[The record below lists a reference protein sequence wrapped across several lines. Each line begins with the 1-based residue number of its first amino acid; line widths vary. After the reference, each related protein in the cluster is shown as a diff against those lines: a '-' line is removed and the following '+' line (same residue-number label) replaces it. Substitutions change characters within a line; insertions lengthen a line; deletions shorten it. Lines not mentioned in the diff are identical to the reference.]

1 VPALSLYP
9 TPTATPPPLYE
20 EPAPVAAPPPQEQY
34 VEQAPPPEQQVQQ
47 APPPEQA
54 PPPPQQVPGTH
65 MSGPSQGAAPA
76 PTTPPPTQTPV
87 DTGSATDAIGAT
99 AAQIPGTLMSGPSKA
114 LDVARAT
121 PGAIQEFTGTGDKQ
135 RTREHRPADPNVI
148 GYGDEYYRQQVEAS
162 EQGLST
168 ALQGGPGNVLNIAGA
183 AKDRGVAQLAGQ
195 MGQIFPEQSM
205 NVKWNADRIADQI
218 AHGDP
223 FYSRP
228 EASDAERKAW
238 DVAQNLA
245 FAQEALKD
253 PEGFMGAYTQ
263 GQTTRENAVYA
274 PGGEAA
280 WEWYQEGN
288 SGAAKLGSDLLY
300 APLST
305 AADVVSTVLTGGG
318 KKLATEALEQGTRL
332 GVRQVGKEVAGKTL
346 MGTGRAIDAAATM
359 GLSEAVPAGFKVLGK
374 GYNALPWVGKQT
386 NEAAAAEAAQTLG
399 EVGGEVLANR
409 RMAEGQQ
416 GVPSVTQPSYVT
428 PVGPDPTVVR
438 VAMPPDASGAGGIDL
453 TYKLGTD
460 GQARGVYDVALPG
473 PTDRYRPITTADA
486 EAIYDAWGRLPN
498 ADRQAV
504 RQAWFPELSRHETAP
519 GEPFIDQ
526 GADRVFDRAGNL
538 IADTGRSGEAS
549 RRWVEDFRR
558 TIMRDGRPDQIVTDY
573 TAQWEKTLTDG
584 MLHPLTRRSVAEH
597 GLQNLKDALGGLPA
611 EYRTPEILRHVRQ
624 MEDMLPKD
632 APGSIG
638 TGQKWRGP
646 ITGTGGGLAPVTP
659 REQTWLR
666 EMAAAPHADFKARL
680 NGGRVGARTGPNLI
694 FDRKPPATA
703 PLAYRNGYTTYLDL
717 EDFRLKNPPSA
728 RMELDELRKEV
739 NGLRTAAPTPAA
751 QAREDAI
758 KDVLQRSGIIPNATT
773 MAPDQL
779 VIAIEN
785 HLRATKPT
793 FPTLPGARSAPV
805 SGIYPAGSEHER
817 WGMHLDDRVR
827 EALEVRID
835 ISGTS
840 RTAGQILFA
849 HWENTAKAYELAKR
863 QAAGVPLS
871 AADARL
877 LDKQVKTIATRFK
890 ERERLTGPH
899 LAALPA
905 EEVDRIAANLLKSDM
920 EISQGVRGSTGRML
934 TPAERKGLMG
944 KALGVYDRFIAMWRS
959 TVLYNPAR
967 GIGYPM
973 MQAVGNLATLAIANP
988 GAIPHYVNPRQWRRS
1003 LAYLRNPEIT
1013 GIPNAVRI
1021 REKVGLGRTANL
1033 GRVSRDQIGARTA
1046 FNQEDSHPLTKAIG
1060 AIAAPQAM
1068 KDLADSWDQSLRHA
1082 LYQSVFEPAYKR
1094 LKRDLTPM
1102 AEQRFTDYAAR
1113 RGVPITITRAQIDTA
1128 MKQLE
1133 RDSGG
1138 YFAQPQLRQA
1148 LYEAAG
1154 GPSAAN
1160 RNVVWDAADRTA
1172 RDYKEELVKIDKLAN
1187 AEVDR
1192 VAFTGGDTNLE
1203 ALMQRG
1209 FMFTWWVSRASKLY
1223 ATEAAK
1229 SPIQMALWSRALD
1242 DANKR
1247 EQAGTNPRYKF
1258 YQEFMATPAGYTI
1271 SGNPMGLL
1279 GGFLLGTTADPTDE
1293 RNVLTALGEVFNG
1306 GWVGDNMVLSPGL
1319 RALGHVFGAFGQD
1332 DRAPD
1337 VFGTNRI
1344 EREIIDGLNLVN
1356 HHWLQ
1361 FQKTKGGNPERIAYP
1376 GFSQGAINR
1385 VAQVLSGKLP
1395 GTQQVAGFDPNAAP
1409 EGAISSYVTQGVLRD
1424 NPDLDPMD
1432 PDDAETI
1439 RHNVDLAMAD
1449 HDSALYQEGL
1459 GLWTESLYPSAA
1471 PGQGSTALDVI
1482 GAIGKRWVSPIPISV
1497 QPTERT
1503 DRLERRGRDALR
1515 KEGSQTL
1522 TSTPESTEV
1531 DKRMG
1536 VAGVQSP
1543 EGRDLALVRDAAL
1556 GDPLTRTIKSINDD
1570 VIWGDAAEI
1579 QATFDEAGLT
1589 ELDVDGFLFTAQ
1601 QIASLPEEDRKA
1613 IANRFLDQNP
1623 AHRAAMDGYYEN
1635 YNAQLKADKAFA
1647 DAEGLAKYAKQYPG
1661 GIDRFADDTAQVNPN
1676 YKRFIEGQVIL
1687 SGKPVQLPDLRVTD
1701 HAAWEAQVTQY
1712 DQAASVIAGVKDGRY
1727 GLDIDPRYAGVVAG
1741 LNEPVGAWLLRQ
1753 NEEAANEKSPYTADL
1768 EKSLTQLSDVGKALD
1783 TLDTQ
1788 WGNPIGTNRAIM
1800 AQNILNGAL
1809 DNAEDN
1815 NYALSKETHNAL
1827 KAMGVSDYFE
1837 SSTALKNYA
1846 AWQLAQPAGADTS
1859 VEKYNQAYW
1868 AEQNKK
1874 AIPEIYDRI
1883 VNGQVPALNAEG
1895 VAAPYDFF
1903 GNLAASGGVVGV
1915 GPRPGMATV
1924 GQPTG
1929 LSPEPGKPPT
1939 VEIPAGMPIQ
1949 TTRRMTGSDGSVWV
1963 YVTSGPVGGWVNEA
1977 MLTPAA

>member
-1 VPALSLYP
+1 MPALNIYT
-9 TPTATPPPLYE
+9 TPGAPPPPLYE
-20 EPAPVAAPPPQEQY
+20 EPAPVAAPPPPQEQYVEQAPPQEQY
-34 VEQAPPPEQQVQQ
+34 VEQAPPPQQ
-47 APPPEQA
+47 
-54 PPPPQQVPGTH
+54 PQGAVL
-65 MSGPSQGAAPA
+65 SGPSRNTAPA
-76 PTTPPPTQTPV
+76 PTTTPPPAQAPV
-87 DTGSATDAIGAT
+87 STGSATDAIGAT
-99 AAQIPGTLMSGPSKA
+99 TAQIPGAVLSGPSRA

-121 PGAIQEFTGTGDKQ
+121 PGAIQEFTGTGDKK

-245 FAQEALKD
+245 FAQESFKD

-263 GQTTRENAVYA
+263 GQTTRENQVYA

-280 WEWYQEGN
+280 WEWYQSGN

-305 AADVVSTVLTGGG
+305 AADVVATVLTGGG
-318 KKLATEALEQGTRL
+318 KKLATEAAEQAART
-332 GVRQVGKEVAGKTL
+332 GVKQTGKAVAGNVA
-346 MGTGRAIDAAATM
+346 MGTGRVLDAGATM
-359 GLSEAVPAGFKVLGK
+359 LLSEAVPAGFKVLGK

-386 NEAAAAEAAQTLG
+386 TDAAAAEAAQNLG

-409 RMAEGQQ
+409 RMAEGQV
-416 GVPSVTQPSYVT
+416 GVPSVTQPSFVT
-428 PVGPDPTVVR
+428 PVGPDPSVVR

-460 GQARGVYDVALPG
+460 GTAMGIYDVALPMPG
-473 PTDRYRPITTADA
+473 RDRYRPITTADA

-504 RQAWFPELSRHETAP
+504 RQAWFPELSRHETSP

-538 IADTGRSGEAS
+538 IADTGRSGDAS

-597 GLQNLKDALGGLPA
+597 GLQNLKDALAGLPA
-611 EYRTPEILRHVRQ
+611 SYRTPEILRHVRQ

-632 APGSIG
+632 VPGRIG
-638 TGQKWRGP
+638 TGLKWRGP
-646 ITGTGGGLAPVTP
+646 ITGKGGGLAHTRP
-659 REQTWLR
+659 REETWLR
-666 EMAAAPHADFKARL
+666 EITTVPVTEFSKRL
-680 NGGRVGARTGPNLI
+680 EGGRVGGRHNINLI
-694 FDRKPPATA
+694 FDRQPPPTA
-703 PLAYRNGYTTYLDL
+703 PMAYRNGYANYLSVMDY
-717 EDFRLKNPPSA
+717 RIKNPPTMRA
-728 RMELDELRKEV
+728 EIDALRAEV

-758 KDVLQRSGIIPNATT
+758 KDVLEYSGIIPGATT

-805 SGIYPAGSEHER
+805 SGIYPAGSQDEL

-890 ERERLTGPH
+890 EREKLTGQH

-988 GAIPHYVNPRQWRRS
+988 AAIPAYVNPKQWRRS
-1003 LAYLRNPEIT
+1003 LAYLRNPEIS
-1013 GIPNAVRI
+1013 GLPKAVAI

-1046 FNQEDSHPLTKAIG
+1046 FNQEDSHALTKAIG

-1094 LKRDLTPM
+1094 LKRDLVPM
-1102 AEQRFTDYAAR
+1102 AEQRFADYAAR
-1113 RGVPITITRAQIDTA
+1113 RGVPITLSRTQIDTA
-1128 MKQLE
+1128 IKQLE

-1148 LYEAAG
+1148 LFEAAG
-1154 GPSAAN
+1154 GSSAAN

-1258 YQEFMATPAGYTI
+1258 YQEFMATPAGYTL
-1271 SGNPMGLL
+1271 STNPMGLL

-1306 GWVGDNMVLSPGL
+1306 GYVGDNLILSPGL

-1356 HHWLQ
+1356 HHWLG

-1471 PGQGSTALDVI
+1471 PGQNSAALDVL
-1482 GAIGKRWVSPIPISV
+1482 GAVAKRWVSPIPISV
-1497 QPTERT
+1497 QPTEAV
-1503 DRLERRGRDALR
+1503 DRRERRGRDALR
-1515 KEGSQTL
+1515 EEGSQTL
-1522 TSTPESTEV
+1522 TSLPESTEV

-1556 GDPLTRTIKSINDD
+1556 GDPLTRTIKGINDK

-1579 QATFDEAGLT
+1579 QETFDEAGLT
-1589 ELDVDGFLFTAQ
+1589 ELNVDGFTFTAQ
-1601 QIASLPEEDRKA
+1601 QIASLPEDDRKA
-1613 IANRFLDQNP
+1613 IANRFLDMNP
-1623 AHRAAMDGYYEN
+1623 AHRAAMDGYYET

-1647 DAEGLAKYAKQYPG
+1647 DAEGLAKYAEQYPG
-1661 GIDRFADDTAQVNPN
+1661 GIDAFVDNTVQDNPN
-1676 YKRFIEGQVIL
+1676 YKRFVEGYVVI
-1687 SGKPVQLPDLRVTD
+1687 SGEKKYLPDMRVTD
-1701 HAAWEAQVTQY
+1701 HAEWEKQVTQY

-1741 LNEPVGAWLLRQ
+1741 LNESVGTWLLRE
-1753 NEEAANEKSPYTADL
+1753 NEEAASGTDSEFVATMRSDYKTINDL
-1768 EKSLTQLSDVGKALD
+1768 GTALD

-1788 WGNPIGTNRAIM
+1788 WGQTVGTNRAIM
-1800 AQNILNGAL
+1800 AQRLINGEKYPLDLDMKAAVESLGVTDTAL
-1809 DNAEDN
+1809 DNP
-1815 NYALSKETHNAL
+1815 S
-1827 KAMGVSDYFE
+1827 
-1837 SSTALKNYA
+1837 A
-1846 AWQLAQPAGADTS
+1846 AGEYLAWSVAQPAGADTS
-1859 VEKYNQAYW
+1859 IDAYQRQYWSEKNRA
-1868 AEQNKK
+1868 
-1874 AIPEIYDRI
+1874 AIPEIYERI
-1883 VNGQVPALNAEG
+1883 QTGQVPALAEDG
-1895 VAAPYDFF
+1895 SVPPQDF
-1903 GNLAASGGVVGV
+1903 GQGLTMSGGVVGV
-1915 GPRPGMATV
+1915 GPRQGMATV